1 MLAKFVRYN
10 LVQVAAYALEFS
22 TFMLIAKIGVHLV
35 LSNCIAKAMAAIF
48 AFFLHKNFTFQKKEK
63 EKILGEIF
71 RYAAMLFVNM
81 ALGSLILIVLSKF
94 SEEWLAKILS
104 DISCVGVSFLL
115 VRYVVFKDSKK

>member
-1 MLAKFVRYN
+1 
-10 LVQVAAYALEFS
+10 
-22 TFMLIAKIGVHLV
+22 
-35 LSNCIAKAMAAIF
+35 
-48 AFFLHKNFTFQKKEK
+48 
-63 EKILGEIF
+63 
-71 RYAAMLFVNM
+71 MLFVNM